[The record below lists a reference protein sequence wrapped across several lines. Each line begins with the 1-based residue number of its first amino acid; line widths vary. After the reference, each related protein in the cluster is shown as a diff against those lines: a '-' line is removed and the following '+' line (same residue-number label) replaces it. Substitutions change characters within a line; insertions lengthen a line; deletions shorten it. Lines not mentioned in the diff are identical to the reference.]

1 MRRGTCLLMLLLSVV
16 ASPSR
21 ADAIDRFTLEGGVGV
36 AVPLNTFFDLHDTN
50 GNPVFTAKTR
60 PGPSLAISLL
70 LNDVELRWGMNT
82 YRIVDVQSS
91 LSYSAEI
98 DQVVSTLEK
107 TGGCELLDC
116 EAIQNTLQAPSDGFI
131 FVNSLTAGYR
141 FYLHRADWQFYI
153 PVGLGSVVAAGDN
166 AAIEKFLFGFGA
178 QTGFGFDSKITDRW
192 SWFASLR
199 YHLSLVETPTR
210 IAASGVTVGQNGF
223 ESSTVLFHALG
234 INAGVLGRW

>member
-1 MRRGTCLLMLLLSVV
+1 MRRFLFWVV
-16 ASPSR
+16 PLVAWSSR
-21 ADAIDRFTLEGGVGV
+21 AEAIDRFTLEGGLGI
-36 AVPLNTFFDLHDTN
+36 AVPLNTFFDLHDKS

-70 LNDVELRWGMNT
+70 LNDVELRWGMNA

-91 LSYSAEI
+91 LSYTEEI
-98 DQVVSTLEK
+98 DAVVSALEK
-107 TGGCELLDC
+107 AGGCDLLDC

-141 FYLHRADWQFYI
+141 FYFHRGDWHPYI
-153 PVGLGSVVAAGDN
+153 PVGLGSVIAAGDN

-178 QTGFGFDSKITDRW
+178 QTGFGIDNKITDRW

-199 YHLSLVETPTR
+199 YHISLIETPTR
-210 IAASGVTVGQNGF
+210 IAASGVTVGQDGF
-223 ESSTVLFHALG
+223 ESSTALFHAIG
-234 INAGVLGRW
+234 INGGVLGRW